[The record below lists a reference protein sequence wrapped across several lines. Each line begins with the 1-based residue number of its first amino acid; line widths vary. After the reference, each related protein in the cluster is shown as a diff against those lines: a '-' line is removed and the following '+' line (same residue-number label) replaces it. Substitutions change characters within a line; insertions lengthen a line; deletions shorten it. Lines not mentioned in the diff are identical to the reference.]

1 MTTLLTAKF
10 AQVDASILDIQTQ
23 IASLQVKLTA
33 LQDYR
38 QQLQSVEQACES
50 ALSQVDTALMMLH
63 HVDPSQVGTFKDAID
78 LKFGTEAIG
87 ILSPAP
93 AVPTEPTEP
102 IEPEP
107 TEPTAPTA
115 PESQPVPEIEPAI
128 DVEVAGTATDAPTA
142 DTPIEPAIEPTTDI
156 ETKLNKMTI
165 QSIRRLGA
173 AKGVGGFGSRA
184 EIAARLKAIVTESD
198 LLAAS

>member
-63 HVDPSQVGTFKDAID
+63 HVDASQVGTFKDAID
-78 LKFGTEAIG
+78 IKFATDAIG
-87 ILSPAP
+87 ILSPAT
-93 AVPTEPTEP
+93 AVPQEP
-102 IEPEP
+102 IEP
-107 TEPTAPTA
+107 EPTAPTA
-115 PESQPVPEIEPAI
+115 PETSPEPEIEPAI
-128 DVEVAGTATDAPTA
+128 DVEVAVATDAPIGTA
-142 DTPIEPAIEPTTDI
+142 TAPTPAPGAATDI
-156 ETKLNKMTI
+156 EGLLNKMSI
-165 QSIRRLGA
+165 QNIRKLA
-173 AKGVGGFGSRA
+173 SAKGTDTKGTRA
-184 EIAARLKAIVTESD
+184 SIAARLKTIVTESEVWD
-198 LLAAS
+198 ATA

>member
-63 HVDPSQVGTFKDAID
+63 HVDPSQVETFKNAID
-78 LKFGTEAIG
+78 IKFGTEAIG
-87 ILSPAP
+87 ILSPA
-93 AVPTEPTEP
+93 ATAPTES

-107 TEPTAPTA
+107 IAPTA
-115 PESQPVPEIEPAI
+115 PETSTEPVI
-128 DVEVAGTATDAPTA
+128 DVEVVATDAPIKPTA
-142 DTPIEPAIEPTTDI
+142 AATDI
-156 ETKLNKMTI
+156 EGLLNKMSI
-165 QSIRRLGA
+165 QSIRKLAA
-173 AKGVGGFGSRA
+173 AKGANGKGTRV
-184 EIAARLKAIVTESD
+184 EIAARLKALVTESD
-198 LLAAS
+198 VWDATA

>member
-38 QQLQSVEQACES
+38 QQLQSAEQACES

-78 LKFGTEAIG
+78 QKFGTEAIG

-93 AVPTEPTEP
+93 AVPTEP

-107 TEPTAPTA
+107 TEPIAPTA
-115 PESQPVPEIEPAI
+115 PESPTEPEIEPVI
-128 DVEVAGTATDAPTA
+128 DVEVTATNQPTPPPTA
-142 DTPIEPAIEPTTDI
+142 DI
-156 ETKLNKMTI
+156 ETKLNKMSI
-165 QSIRRLGA
+165 QSIRKLAA
-173 AKGVGGFGSRA
+173 AKGANGKGTRV
-184 EIAARLKAIVTESD
+184 EIAARLKTIVTESD
-198 LLAAS
+198 ISDATA

>member
-23 IASLQVKLTA
+23 IASLQTKLTA

-63 HVDPSQVGTFKDAID
+63 HVDASQVGTFKDAID
-78 LKFGTEAIG
+78 IKFGTEAIG
-87 ILSPAP
+87 ILSPADTTP
-93 AVPTEPTEP
+93 SFA

-107 TEPTAPTA
+107 TTPTA
-115 PESQPVPEIEPAI
+115 PEPAAAPEVEPVI
-128 DVEVAGTATDAPTA
+128 DVEVTTATEE
-142 DTPIEPAIEPTTDI
+142 PIEPIDPAVKATTPDI
-156 ETKLNKMTI
+156 EGLLNKMSI
-165 QSIRRLGA
+165 QNIRKLA
-173 AKGVGGFGSRA
+173 SAKGTDTKGTRA
-184 EIAARLKAIVTESD
+184 SIAARLKALVTESD
-198 LLAAS
+198 IWDATA

>member
-63 HVDPSQVGTFKDAID
+63 HVDPSQVDTFKDAID

-93 AVPTEPTEP
+93 AVPTEPAEP

-128 DVEVAGTATDAPTA
+128 DAEVAATATDTPTA
-142 DTPIEPAIEPTTDI
+142 NAPIEPIAAADV
-156 ETKLNKMTI
+156 ETRLNKMSI
-165 QSIRRLGA
+165 QSIRKLAA
-173 AKGVGGFGSRA
+173 AKGANGKGTRV
-184 EIAARLKAIVTESD
+184 EIAARLKTIVTESD
-198 LLAAS
+198 ISDATA

>member
-23 IASLQVKLTA
+23 IASLQTKLTT

-63 HVDPSQVGTFKDAID
+63 HVDASQVGTFKDAID
-78 LKFGTEAIG
+78 IKFGTEAIG
-87 ILSPAP
+87 ILSPADT
-93 AVPTEPTEP
+93 APTEP

-107 TEPTAPTA
+107 FAPTA
-115 PESQPVPEIEPAI
+115 PEPSATPEIDPVI
-128 DVEVAGTATDAPTA
+128 DVEAEVTDATVTDEPFAPTA
-142 DTPIEPAIEPTTDI
+142 PDI
-156 ETKLNKMTI
+156 EGLLNKMSI
-165 QSIRRLGA
+165 QNIRKLA
-173 AKGVGGFGSRA
+173 SAKGTDTKGTRA
-184 EIAARLKAIVTESD
+184 SIAARLKALVTESD
-198 LLAAS
+198 IWDATA

>member
-128 DVEVAGTATDAPTA
+128 DVEVAGTNQPTPPPTA
-142 DTPIEPAIEPTTDI
+142 DV
-156 ETKLNKMTI
+156 ETRLNKMSI
-165 QSIRRLGA
+165 QSIRKLAATKGA
-173 AKGVGGFGSRA
+173 NGKGTRV
-184 EIAARLKAIVTESD
+184 EIAARLKTIVTESD
-198 LLAAS
+198 ISDATA